1 MNTFKLPVGIQPI
14 HIKHDR
20 IDIFKPQVTSYTPP
34 AAQQKMNQAISDS
47 LNKLMKDQGYGQPQ
61 TELTG
66 GFDLKNNQKGVL
78 SLTLTVYS
86 YTGGA
91 HGLTFTRGLTFNSLT
106 GKQYTLGDLF
116 KKNSPYKER
125 INTLI
130 KQQLQERGLTTDLL
144 VPYPGITDTQSFYTA
159 DLTLVIIF
167 DVYSLLPYVYGTIYF
182 PISLYSLQDMIND
195 EGPLGKIFS

>member
-20 IDIFKPQVTSYTPP
+20 VDIFQPQVTSYTPP
-34 AAQQKMNQAISDS
+34 AAKQKMNRAISDS
-47 LNKLMKDQGYGQPQ
+47 LNKLMKDQGFGHPQ

-66 GFDLKNNQKGVL
+66 GFDLKNNQQGVL

-86 YTGGA
+86 YSGGA

-106 GKQYTLGDLF
+106 GKQYILGDLF
-116 KKNSPYKER
+116 KKNSNYKER
-125 INTLI
+125 INILI
-130 KQQLQERGLTTDLL
+130 KQQLQERGLTNDLL
-144 VPYPGITDTQSFYTA
+144 VPYTGITDAQSFYIA

-182 PISLYSLQDMIND
+182 PLSLYSLQDIIND
-195 EGPLGKIFS
+195 EGPFGKMFS